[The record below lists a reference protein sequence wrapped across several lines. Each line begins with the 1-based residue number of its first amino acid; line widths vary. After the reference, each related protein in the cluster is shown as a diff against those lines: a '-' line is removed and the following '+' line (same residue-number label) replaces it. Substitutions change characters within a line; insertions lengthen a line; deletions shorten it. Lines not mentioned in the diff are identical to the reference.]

1 MRSAVDELGEMFD
14 IVEVDGVR
22 GIMCLGDIDLEK
34 LRERSLGWL
43 PLDVV
48 VAFSETRADFGA

>member
-1 MRSAVDELGEMFD
+1 VVQ

-34 LRERSLGWL
+34 LRECSIGWL
-43 PLDVV
+43 LLDMVMAV
-48 VAFSETRADFGA
+48 SEAMAYFDA